1 MGAQQMKKL
10 FVFVLFKAVFD
21 ALLFY
26 GVISSF
32 GIFGEKRRFLF
43 ILFANR

>member
-1 MGAQQMKKL
+1 LTQKALEKQGL
-10 FVFVLFKAVFD
+10 FVLFKAVFD